1 MPIYRDLGPLRAQQ
15 PTLPQDFAS
24 VSDVAGSAAKLGI
37 LDSGINRFIGGQV
50 IVPLLGGRTLAP
62 SEAYARADAAGITD
76 IEVPDS
82 GIQEDE
88 LTFLIN
94 HKTYLNNLRKD
105 VSRTNPDS
113 LAAQAGLLG
122 IGLATG
128 FLDPT
133 SYIPILGPAN
143 KARMLS
149 MSVAR
154 RAAYRFGRG
163 AAEGTIGASI
173 GEVLGVIGDQRLQ
186 NDWNSTTALV
196 NIAGG
201 GLAGGVLSA
210 GGGAIFDLFSKPGVD
225 IGKALDVDTPLL
237 SDDSLNVY
245 NRLDGVSA
253 DALSIHQSNANII
266 AGLKDIVEVLDSL
279 PQSKHFEFVDTAL
292 RQMEA
297 GEPVNMTGM
306 VKNAVDGTVN
316 KNFSL
321 LPLGKMGEPVQP
333 ISSENI
339 MRLMSRNAEGQGS
352 FSVFPALQDGQPAV
366 FETRAKANAFIKKAG
381 GDKGNYIVE
390 QRGGKYEVLEK
401 SDMFPALDEAG
412 EVMTFA
418 KAAEAKAY
426 AKANGGEPVAYRA
439 APGKGGQRYV
449 VMQNATPEM
458 VAAMR
463 GTTVLNN
470 KIDLTQESQ
479 FVQSTL
485 SEIENLK
492 KGGVKE
498 PKQKPESLTNWII
511 KQGGINNENP
521 SFRGEV
527 QHVADGARNRPGL
540 INNKRGLALDTLAHR
555 AQEAGFFPGRDLDL
569 DPVQPDDL
577 MEALR
582 RDLSG
587 DRVYDPNDR
596 RAGDWENY
604 LAQKENENQVEGFL
618 SSNNIDINDSL
629 KNIILKLREYEG
641 NNFASIKTFDRLPP
655 VVSLDKITFYRRHR
669 ARLVQDVPAGQKTV
683 DAPIATGRSVLQY
696 SPNQEIV
703 KPQRATFRQEP
714 ASVAE
719 RLDAP
724 LVEPAK
730 IKDSV
735 TLADT
740 TNDALRLRAAS
751 LDMEKLSPAMREGV
765 AEALKTID
773 AGKTLQKRAET
784 TAEIARKYA
793 TCLTGIVT

>member
-1 MPIYRDLGPLRAQQ
+1 MPLYTSRAAERAQ
-15 PTLPQDFAS
+15 PSNLPQDFAS
-24 VSDVAGSAAKLGI
+24 VSDVAGSAAELAI
-37 LDSGINRFIGGQV
+37 LNSGFNRFIGGQV

-94 HKTYLNNLRKD
+94 HKTYLNNLKKD
-105 VSRTNPDS
+105 VARIDPNSF
-113 LAAQAGLLG
+113 AAQAGLFG
-122 IGLATG
+122 IDFLVGGFADPLTYVGGGAGLARKASMG
-128 FLDPT
+128 F
-133 SYIPILGPAN
+133 A
-143 KARMLS
+143 K
-149 MSVAR
+149 

-163 AAEGTIGASI
+163 AAQGTVGGVVSETLGA
-173 GEVLGVIGDQRLQ
+173 IGDQRLQ
-186 NDWNSTTALV
+186 NDWSFTNSLV
-196 NIAGG
+196 NIAGSG
-201 GLAGGVLSA
+201 FAGGVLSA
-210 GGGAIFDLFSKPGVD
+210 GGGALFDLFRKPGVD

-237 SDDSLNVY
+237 SDDSFNVY

-266 AGLKDIVEVLDSL
+266 AGLKDIGEVLDSL

-297 GEPVNMTGM
+297 GEPVNMTGV

-352 FSVFPALQDGQPAV
+352 FSVLPVLQDGQPAV

-390 QRGGKYEVLEK
+390 QRGGKYEVLQK
-401 SDMFPALDEAG
+401 SNMFPALDEAG

-426 AKANGGEPVAYRA
+426 AKVNGGEPVAYRA

-463 GTTVLNN
+463 GN
-470 KIDLTQESQ
+470 
-479 FVQSTL
+479 VQNATL
-485 SEIENLK
+485 
-492 KGGVKE
+492 
-498 PKQKPESLTNWII
+498 
-511 KQGGINNENP
+511 
-521 SFRGEV
+521 
-527 QHVADGARNRPGL
+527 
-540 INNKRGLALDTLAHR
+540 
-555 AQEAGFFPGRDLDL
+555 
-569 DPVQPDDL
+569 
-577 MEALR
+577 
-582 RDLSG
+582 
-587 DRVYDPNDR
+587 
-596 RAGDWENY
+596 
-604 LAQKENENQVEGFL
+604 
-618 SSNNIDINDSL
+618 
-629 KNIILKLREYEG
+629 
-641 NNFASIKTFDRLPP
+641 
-655 VVSLDKITFYRRHR
+655 YRRHR
-669 ARLVQDVPAGQKTV
+669 ARLVQDVPAGQKAV

-696 SPNQEIV
+696 SPSQEIV
-703 KPQRATFRQEP
+703 KPERATFRQEP